1 MTAEIQN
8 NSSIRPNIKVF
19 GYAFLF
25 GAALAST
32 PSHAQKLS
40 IGCSLISHYSGAEVN
55 YMIDRARS
63 AVGEAEASALAA
75 KYSALKSECRAN
87 QSASR
92 DVYISPAMQKLL
104 DGYGVNVSSYVAQ
117 R

>member
-1 MTAEIQN
+1 MTAEIPT
-8 NSSIRPNIKVF
+8 NSSICSNIKAF
-19 GYAFLF
+19 GCAFLF
-25 GAALAST
+25 GAALVST
-32 PSHAQKLS
+32 PTQAQKLS

-104 DGYGVNVSSYVAQ
+104 DGYGVNVRSYVAQ